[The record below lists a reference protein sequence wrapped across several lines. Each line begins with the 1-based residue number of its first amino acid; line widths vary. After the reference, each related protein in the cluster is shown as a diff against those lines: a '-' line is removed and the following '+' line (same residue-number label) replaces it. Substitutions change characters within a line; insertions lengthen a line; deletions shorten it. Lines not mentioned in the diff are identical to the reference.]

1 MVVQYGSGVTSL
13 VTDLL
18 VSGLCVEHV
27 VPLHPS
33 SSLQSLGW
41 TALQSLFS
49 RPDLRLV
56 VVTQTTDQLTDLF
69 LSLLGLLGWDKV
81 TQAEYLAWSYLQ
93 TDNLLAD
100 LANLLAGLP
109 VHLLAVTEQE
119 IQTSPQA
126 VAGKMARA
134 RDGR

>member
-1 MVVQYGSGVTSL
+1 M
-13 VTDLL
+13 
-18 VSGLCVEHV
+18 
-27 VPLHPS
+27 
-33 SSLQSLGW
+33 
-41 TALQSLFS
+41 
-49 RPDLRLV
+49 
-56 VVTQTTDQLTDLF
+56 VTQTTDQLKDLF
-69 LSLLGLLGWDKV
+69 LSLLDLLGWDKV

-100 LANLLAGLP
+100 LANLLA
-109 VHLLAVTEQE
+109 VTEQE

>member
-1 MVVQYGSGVTSL
+1 MWWWCSTVLASPPWSPTSWCPA
-13 VTDLL
+13 
-18 VSGLCVEHV
+18 SCVEHV

-56 VVTQTTDQLTDLF
+56 VVTQTTDQLKDLF
-69 LSLLGLLGWDKV
+69 LSLLDLLGWDKV

-100 LANLLAGLP
+100 LANLLA
-109 VHLLAVTEQE
+109 VTEQE